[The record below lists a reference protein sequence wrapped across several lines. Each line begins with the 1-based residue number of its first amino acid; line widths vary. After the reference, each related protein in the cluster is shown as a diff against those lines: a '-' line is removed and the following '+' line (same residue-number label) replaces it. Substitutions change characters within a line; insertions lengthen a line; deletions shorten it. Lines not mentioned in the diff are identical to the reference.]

1 MINRKE
7 YSQLVLITL
16 GLLGLFLL
24 LAYLLKSAMEVMLLI
39 FAGILFAIFI
49 RGLSGFLFSRLKIIP
64 EQLRIVITLLLL
76 ISAFTAFV
84 IFLAPQLTEQG
95 QKLVKELPA
104 AVENIREKIGSLN
117 WLENLLQSGDDSDP
131 LAAAGEVTG
140 KFFGVFATGFGG
152 LTGMF
157 IILFIGLY
165 LCFTP
170 ETYLTG
176 MLRLLPGN
184 WRKRGREVFQAL
196 DHILGRWIISRFI
209 GMLVVTLFTFLGLLY
224 FEVPLP
230 LGLAVL
236 AGLLTFIPNIGPV
249 IAAIPAVL
257 LGYMQSSTTGLYVIL
272 LYVLIQAVESY
283 LITPLIQ
290 QRGVS
295 LPPVIT
301 LTSQVLLASLFGFLG
316 LLLATPLAAAAL
328 VLVKMLYLE
337 EVFHEQTDIEGVE

>member
-24 LAYLLKSAMEVMLLI
+24 LSYLLKSAMEVLLLI
-39 FAGILFAIFI
+39 FAGILFALFI
-49 RGLSGFLFSRLKIIP
+49 RGLSGFMFGRFTIIP
-64 EQLRIVITLLLL
+64 EQLRIVFTLLLL
-76 ISAFTAFV
+76 IAAFTAFI

-95 QKLVKELPA
+95 EKLAKELPA

-117 WLENLLQSGDDSDP
+117 WLEDLLQSSDGSSP
-131 LAAAGEVTG
+131 FSAASEVTG
-140 KFFGVFATGFGG
+140 KFFGVFATTFGV
-152 LTGMF
+152 LSSIF

-170 ETYLTG
+170 QYYLTG
-176 MLRLLPGN
+176 MLRLLPGS
-184 WRKRGREVFQAL
+184 WRERGSEVFQAL
-196 DHILGRWIISRFI
+196 DYILGRWIISRFV
-209 GMLVVTLFTFLGLLY
+209 GMLIVSFFTFLGLLY
-224 FEVPLP
+224 LEVPMP
-230 LGLAVL
+230 LGLSVL

-257 LGYMQSSTTGLYVIL
+257 LGYMQSSTIGLYVIL
-272 LYVLIQAVESY
+272 LYVLIQTVESY

-301 LTSQVLLASLFGFLG
+301 LTSQVVLASLFGFLG

-328 VLVKMLYLE
+328 VLVKMLYIE
-337 EVFHEQTDIEGVE
+337 EVFHEQADVDGID

>member
-1 MINRKE
+1 MINKKE

-49 RGLSGFLFSRLKIIP
+49 RGLSGWLFSRFKFIP
-64 EQLRIVITLLLL
+64 DQLRIVITLLLL
-76 ISAFTAFV
+76 VSAFTAFI

-95 QKLVKELPA
+95 QKLAKELPA

-117 WLENLLQSGDDSDP
+117 WLEDLLQSGEDSSP

-140 KFFGVFATGFGG
+140 RFFGVFATTFGG

-157 IILFIGLY
+157 IVLFIGLY

-184 WRKRGREVFQAL
+184 WRERGSEVFQAL

-209 GMLVVTLFTFLGLLY
+209 GMLVVTIFTFLGLLY
-224 FEVPLP
+224 LELPMP

-236 AGLLTFIPNIGPV
+236 AGLLTFIPNLGPV
-249 IAAIPAVL
+249 IAAVPAVL

-301 LTSQVLLASLFGFLG
+301 LTSQILLASLFGFLG
-316 LLLATPLAAAAL
+316 LLLATPLAAAAF
-328 VLVKMLYLE
+328 VLVKMLYLA
-337 EVFHEQTDIEGVE
+337 EVLDEQTDIDGVD